1 MALALLIFGVSFVF
15 MLIMLVNDEEH
26 WYIPTF
32 FAIASFTFLVSVT
45 YTAQDCDDLGKFK
58 SMNNVYQCQVIKEG
72 GKNAKNE
79 Q

>member
-1 MALALLIFGVSFVF
+1 MILAVLILVVSMVATLILIFEF
-15 MLIMLVNDEEH
+15 DEH
-26 WYIPTF
+26 WYVPAF